1 MKDLLNELRNEELEV
16 IISVYKD
23 IDDEIG
29 TSEIFKIDNTLTIKD
44 LVRQLA
50 KKYKANMRDFNL
62 EDTNTSKVLSKVNYF
77 DFDFHNRKGNE
88 FAFFYKIAD
97 SFFCISVKHF
107 IVFCSA
113 NDINIFI
120 NSVKKQSVTSE
131 RE

>member
-77 DFDFHNRKGNE
+77 DFDFYNKKGNE
-88 FAFFYKIAD
+88 FAVFYQ
-97 SFFCISVKHF
+97 
-107 IVFCSA
+107 
-113 NDINIFI
+113 
-120 NSVKKQSVTSE
+120 KK
-131 RE
+131 